1 MSYVADEARQGLLE
15 TIGEAADALGV
26 ALAVLGAAYE
36 QLDEAAGD
44 VLEAELFRPVQLAY
58 ARAQRTHAGF
68 AERHALPGRTFTPA
82 SAGLASQGVREFLE
96 QAAEAIED
104 ADGIL
109 VDLQDSMRPVEV
121 GDPELRAGLAE
132 VRGLIDPLAER
143 ARRQVGRFGR

>member
-36 QLDEAAGD
+36 QLDETAGD

-68 AERHALPGRTFTPA
+68 AERHRLAGREFLPA
-82 SAGLASQGVREFLE
+82 SPGLASQGVRAFLE
-96 QAAEAIED
+96 QAADAIEE

-109 VDLQDSMRPVEV
+109 ADLQDSMRPVE
-121 GDPELRAGLAE
+121 
-132 VRGLIDPLAER
+132 
-143 ARRQVGRFGR
+143 

>member
-1 MSYVADEARQGLLE
+1 MSYVADEARKGLLE

-36 QLDEAAGD
+36 QLDEAAGE

-58 ARAQRTHAGF
+58 ARTQRTHAGF
-68 AERHALPGRTFTPA
+68 AERHALPGRTFAPA
-82 SAGLASQGVREFLE
+82 SAGLASQGVRAFLE

-143 ARRQVGRFGR
+143 ARRHVGRFGR